1 MTEPKLSIRKGDR
14 VLVLSG
20 KDRGK
25 KSKVLRVLPRE
36 RRVVVEDVNMVKKHT
51 RPTRE
56 MMQGGIIDQ
65 EAPIHVSNVMLICRQ
80 CGQPSRTGTKILEGN
95 RRVRFCKKC
104 QEIVDRS

>member
-1 MTEPKLSIRKGDR
+1 VTEPKLSIRKGDR

-65 EAPIHVSNVMLICRQ
+65 EAPIHMSNVMLICRH

>member
-65 EAPIHVSNVMLICRQ
+65 EAPIHMSNVMLICRH

>member
-65 EAPIHVSNVMLICRQ
+65 EAPIHVSNVMLICRH

-95 RRVRFCKKC
+95 RRVRLCKKC